1 MLTDLRLR
9 DFRCFENLAVDLACG
24 TNFFLGLNGQGKTTI
39 LEAACVLLRL
49 QSQRVSS
56 LAPAIQV
63 GKNSFGLR
71 GIFDGHELEFRYGR
85 LQRRVTFD
93 RVEQRTFQEYLR
105 IARVVSFAN
114 SDIELV
120 HGGSDARRR
129 YLDFLGTQ
137 INVTYRPT
145 LRAYERALRA
155 RNALLKS
162 LMPRTRER
170 AAYDSM
176 LLHHGAQLLRL
187 RQEIAAILAPS
198 ATAAYARISGGHETL
213 ELQFLPG
220 ASEDFRRDLV
230 HSREEEARLRQTV
243 VGPHRD
249 DFELR
254 IDGMRAPQYA
264 SEEQQRS
271 ASLAL
276 KIAQAEAFHR
286 FSDKTAPLLL
296 IDDIFG
302 ELDPERRNALLD
314 HLPLNSQKLITATA
328 MPWRSE
334 ITADAI
340 YELRDRQPVRERR
353 T

>member
-1 MLTDLRLR
+1 
-9 DFRCFENLAVDLACG
+9 
-24 TNFFLGLNGQGKTTI
+24 
-39 LEAACVLLRL
+39 
-49 QSQRVSS
+49 
-56 LAPAIQV
+56 
-63 GKNSFGLR
+63 
-71 GIFDGHELEFRYGR
+71 
-85 LQRRVTFD
+85 
-93 RVEQRTFQEYLR
+93 
-105 IARVVSFAN
+105 
-114 SDIELV
+114 
-120 HGGSDARRR
+120 
-129 YLDFLGTQ
+129 
-137 INVTYRPT
+137 
-145 LRAYERALRA
+145 
-155 RNALLKS
+155 
-162 LMPRTRER
+162 
-170 AAYDSM
+170 M

-264 SEEQQRS
+264 SEGQQRS
-271 ASLAL
+271 AALAL